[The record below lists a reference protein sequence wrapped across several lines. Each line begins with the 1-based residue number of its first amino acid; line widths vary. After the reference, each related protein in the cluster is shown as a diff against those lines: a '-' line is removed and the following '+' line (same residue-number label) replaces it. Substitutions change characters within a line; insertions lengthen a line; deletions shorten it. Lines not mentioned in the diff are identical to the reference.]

1 MGKEL
6 TQEWLD
12 WILENI
18 QQGCDRNEILEILC
32 KEGFDQAQ
40 SKIALGF
47 EITPTDVNYELDSAT
62 NLNTNPQRTG
72 LSIPFD
78 PVPEEGI
85 EMYEIEN
92 FLNETECAEIIQL
105 IKSKLRPSEIASSGE
120 YDNSF
125 RTSSTCDLGNLG
137 LDVLKELDRR
147 ICEFIGINESYS
159 EVIQGQ
165 HYEIDQEFKAHT
177 DYFEGDQM
185 AEYGGK
191 RGQRTYTFM
200 IYLNDVIK
208 GGETEFHKI
217 NKKIEP
223 SLGKA
228 LIWNN
233 LDKKGNPNS
242 NTLHHAHPVL
252 EGSKT
257 IITKWFREKGE
268 GEEQIKALNRDLK
281 NFTLEG
287 FKKSTLNTDLFQEI
301 KGFYA
306 DKKEERKKEYVEGD
320 FIYSKH
326 DKNPSYL
333 IEMSEDLKSNIH
345 NSLLEELESWSK
357 TKLIPTFVYGIRDYK
372 KGSVLVPHR
381 DRERTH
387 IISAIINVDQ
397 DLDKEWPLLIEDH
410 YYRKHEV
417 YLKPGE
423 VVFYEGAKLLHGRP
437 KEMQGT
443 SYANIFVHFMP
454 DEEMTA

>member
-18 QQGCDRNEILEILC
+18 QQGCDRKDLLEILS

-47 EITPTDVNYELDSAT
+47 EITSTDVNFEVDNEA
-62 NLNTNPQRTG
+62 NLNTSLQREG
-72 LSIPFD
+72 LPIPFEQIQ
-78 PVPEEGI
+78 VEGI

-92 FLNETECAEIIQL
+92 FLNEAECAEIVQL

-120 YDNSF
+120 YDSSF

-147 ICEFIGINESYS
+147 ICEFMGINQSYS

-185 AEYGGK
+185 EKYGGE

-208 GGETEFHKI
+208 GGKTEFHKI

-228 LIWNN
+228 VIWNN
-233 LDKKGNPNS
+233 LDKNGNPNP
-242 NTLHHAHPVL
+242 NTQHQAHPVL

-268 GEEQIKALNRDLK
+268 GEEQIKALNREVR
-281 NFTLEG
+281 NYTIEG
-287 FKKSTLNTDLFQEI
+287 FKKTTLNEDLFQEI
-301 KGFYA
+301 KDFYT
-306 DKKEERKKEYVEGD
+306 DKKQEGKKEYVEGD
-320 FIYSKH
+320 FIHSKH
-326 DKNPSYL
+326 NENPSYL
-333 IEMSEDLKSNIH
+333 IELSTELKSAIH
-345 NSLLEELESWSK
+345 NSLQEKLENWSK
-357 TKLIPTFVYGIRDYK
+357 TKHITTFVYGKREYK

-381 DRERTH
+381 DREKTH
-387 IISAIINVDQ
+387 IISAIINIDQ
-397 DLDKEWPLLIEDH
+397 DLDEEWPLLIEDH
-410 YYRKHEV
+410 HYRKHEV

-437 KEMQGT
+437 DEMQGT
-443 SYANIFVHFMP
+443 SYANIFCHFMP
-454 DEEMTA
+454 DEETIS

>member
-18 QQGCDRNEILEILC
+18 QQGCDRNELLEILC
-32 KEGFDQAQ
+32 KEGFDKSQ

-47 EITPTDVNYELDSAT
+47 EITSTDVNYEVDNASNFNAST
-62 NLNTNPQRTG
+62 QKEG

-78 PVPEEGI
+78 EIQEEGI
-85 EMYEIEN
+85 EMFEIEN
-92 FLNETECAEIIQL
+92 FLNEAECAEIIQI

-120 YDNSF
+120 YDSSF

-147 ICEFIGINESYS
+147 ICEFIGINQSHS

-165 HYEIDQEFKAHT
+165 HYEIGQEFKAHT
-177 DYFEGDQM
+177 DYFEGDQIPK
-185 AEYGGK
+185 YGGK

-200 IYLNDVIK
+200 IYLNDVLK
-208 GGETEFHKI
+208 GGETEFSRI

-228 LIWNN
+228 VIWNN
-233 LDKKGNPNS
+233 LDKKGNPNP

-252 EGSKT
+252 KGNKT

-268 GEEQIKALNRDLK
+268 GEEKINALNRDVR
-281 NFTLEG
+281 NFTSEG
-287 FKKSTLNTDLFQEI
+287 FKKATLDKNLFKEI
-301 KGFYA
+301 KDYYSN
-306 DKKEERKKEYVEGD
+306 KKEEGKKEYVEGD
-320 FIYSKH
+320 FIHSRH
-326 DKNPSYL
+326 NENPSYL
-333 IEMSEDLKSNIH
+333 IELSTELKNKIH
-345 NSLLEELESWSK
+345 SSLQEKLENWSK
-357 TKLIPTFVYGIRDYK
+357 AKLIPTFVYGIREYK
-372 KGSVLVPHR
+372 EGSVLVPHR
-381 DRERTH
+381 DREKTH

-397 DLDKEWPLLIEDH
+397 DLDEEWPLLIEDH

-423 VVFYEGAKLLHGRP
+423 IVFYEGAKLLHGRP
-437 KEMQGT
+437 NEMQGT